1 MKKKNGILGL
11 VGVGFLTLLV
21 ATGSVYTYYQQQAN
35 HFLKV
40 GIAVY
45 DLEDPYIQTLTEE
58 ICNQL
63 NGKKIAG
70 KELLYDI
77 FDASGNA
84 GKQNA
89 QLYKMMQQQYDM
101 LLWNPV
107 SPTTVTGF
115 LEDAQKQEIPVILF
129 NREPAKADLAGRKSV
144 WYVGTDAKEAGKLQ
158 GQMLIRAWNTLAM
171 DKNQNG
177 SLDYILIE
185 GEQAHADVINR
196 TDAFLQTASATLSL
210 NQIHVLSANWMRD
223 SAFLEMETLT
233 QAEVETIEAVICSND
248 SMALGVS
255 DFYVQQNLTPPV
267 IIGINGIQEMQ
278 TAIDTGSVYGT
289 VDLNVPKQAETIF
302 SILQGIFDPEEP
314 LPEEIFYYLPQS
326 SYTNP

>member
-1 MKKKNGILGL
+1 MKKKNGILWL

-77 FDASGNA
+77 FDASDNA

-210 NQIHVLSANWMRD
+210 NQIHVLSAHWMRD

>member
-1 MKKKNGILGL
+1 MKKKNGILWL

-210 NQIHVLSANWMRD
+210 NQIHVLSANGMRD

>member
-1 MKKKNGILGL
+1 M
-11 VGVGFLTLLV
+11 
-21 ATGSVYTYYQQQAN
+21 
-35 HFLKV
+35 
-40 GIAVY
+40 
-45 DLEDPYIQTLTEE
+45 
-58 ICNQL
+58 
-63 NGKKIAG
+63 
-70 KELLYDI
+70 LYDI

-255 DFYVQQNLTPPV
+255 DFYVQKNLTPPV

-278 TAIDTGSVYGT
+278 TSIDTGSVYGT
-289 VDLNVPKQAETIF
+289 VDLNVSKQAETIF